1 MSKFCASCGVALG
14 EGAKFCTG
22 CGAAVFSVPAEAEAV
37 PDDISP
43 QKDAIASKAS
53 EKIKEKAKKD
63 GIDFSKR
70 IKAEEDAVETALVG
84 AFDMADKGAALLD
97 DAVGEI
103 VDFIKRIQIV

>member
-1 MSKFCASCGVALG
+1 VKERNFVLGVVQL
-14 EGAKFCTG
+14 F
-22 CGAAVFSVPAEAEAV
+22 FQYL
-37 PDDISP
+37 
-43 QKDAIASKAS
+43 QKPRQYRMIFRRRKMLFYQKTS
-53 EKIKEKAKKD
+53 EKIEEKAQKD

-103 VDFIKRIQIV
+103 VDFIKRIQI